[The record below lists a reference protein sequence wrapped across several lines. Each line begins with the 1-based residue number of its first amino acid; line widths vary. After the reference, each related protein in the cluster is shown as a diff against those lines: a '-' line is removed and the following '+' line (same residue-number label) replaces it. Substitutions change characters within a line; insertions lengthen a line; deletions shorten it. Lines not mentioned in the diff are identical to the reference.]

1 MMKRIALVTGHFPP
15 SNLVGGQRARL
26 WSQYLPE
33 LGWEPIIVTG
43 DPAMYEERPDPDLAL
58 LVPKGLRVIHAPTW
72 SNKPIRL
79 VGDIGVRAF
88 MGTYRVLAELARSG
102 QIDFVV
108 ITIPSNFLACV
119 GRLIHR
125 RFGIPFGIDYIDPW
139 VHRWPGV
146 EKVFSRAWGAHHLGN
161 LLEPWAVQGISLVTG
176 MSLGYVQ
183 GMLDRNPEV
192 AKRAVVAA
200 MPMGGSP
207 EEFEIVR
214 GLQRPPFLFKQGD
227 GRINLI
233 YAGALLP
240 RGLTVLDTFL
250 SSLGVLRDKAPRL
263 AERICAHFVGTG
275 TAPDDPKGHQVLPRA
290 ERLGVAQMINE
301 HPHRIGYVD
310 ALNHLINSDGIL
322 VLGSTEPHYTPS
334 KVFQGILSRRPIFGM
349 LHEASTAVD
358 MVRRARA
365 GTVLTVTE
373 TQLPTLKAT
382 AEGLRSL
389 LEDKTYDPNAVEWS
403 AFESYTARESTR
415 LMVDALE
422 RAYAQSR
429 VARAS

>member
-1 MMKRIALVTGHFPP
+1 MKRIALVTGHFPP

-58 LVPKGLRVIHAPTW
+58 LVPKGLRVIHASTY

-88 MGTYRVLAELARSG
+88 MGTYRALSELARSG
-102 QIDFVV
+102 QIDFVIV
-108 ITIPSNFLACV
+108 TIPSNFLACV

-125 RFGIPFGIDYIDPW
+125 RYGIPFGIDYIDPW

-161 LLEPWAVQGISLVTG
+161 VLEPWAVKGISLVTG

-183 GMLDRNPEV
+183 GMLERNPEV
-192 AKRAVVAA
+192 AKTAVVAA

-214 GLQRPPFLFKQGD
+214 GLHRPPFLFKQGD

-263 AERICAHFVGTG
+263 AARICAHFVGTG

-310 ALNHLINSDGIL
+310 SLNHLINSDAIL

-334 KVFQGILSRRPIFGM
+334 KVFQGILSRRPIFAM

-373 TQLPTLKAT
+373 THLPTVEAT

-389 LEDKTYDPNAVEWS
+389 LEDGAYDPNAVDWS
-403 AFESYTARESTR
+403 AFGSYTARESTR
-415 LMVDALE
+415 SMVEALD
-422 RAYAQSR
+422 RAYARSR
-429 VARAS
+429 AAKAA

>member
-1 MMKRIALVTGHFPP
+1 MKRIALVTGHFPP

-58 LVPKGLRVIHAPTW
+58 LVPKGLRVIHAPTY

-88 MGTYRVLAELARSG
+88 MGTYRVLADLARSG
-102 QIDFVV
+102 QIDFVI

-161 LLEPWAVQGISLVTG
+161 MLEPWAVRGISLVTG

-192 AKRAVVAA
+192 ARTAVVAA

-214 GLQRPPFLFKQGD
+214 SLHRPPFLFKQGD
-227 GRINLI
+227 GRINLV

-310 ALNHLINSDGIL
+310 ALNHQINSDGIL

-373 TQLPTLKAT
+373 TQLPTAAAT

-389 LEDKTYDPNAVEWS
+389 LEDRAYDPDAVDWS
-403 AFESYTARESTR
+403 AFESYTARETTR
-415 LMVDALE
+415 PTGGARD
-422 RAYAQSR
+422 RAYAR
-429 VARAS
+429 GGAARAA